1 MYPES
6 WSCRLIGDQNKK
18 TLKDPLSKCSVFP
31 MMAVLLALRACSS
44 PVALAAFD
52 FPRLFLDNPGI
63 WALHAGQG
71 SIQKKTAGKRREGV
85 KCQCDGA
92 WYLYNISGQWT
103 FRWPKPLKVKDV
115 ATLHPHGINGPPGYQ
130 NKTWTSVRACL
141 MAS

>member
-71 SIQKKTAGKRREGV
+71 RIE
-85 KCQCDGA
+85 
-92 WYLYNISGQWT
+92 
-103 FRWPKPLKVKDV
+103 KPLGSEEKRLSVS
-115 ATLHPHGINGPPGYQ
+115 ATVLGIYITLVDNGPFVGQ
-130 NKTWTSVRACL
+130 SH
-141 MAS
+141 